1 MAKYS
6 KELTEEILE
15 FVREHGVN
23 YREWYV
29 GISKEP
35 EKDLFKRHNVQKNGD
50 LWMYDLATDNNNA
63 REVEE
68 RLLMLGFDGAALNS
82 DPKATA
88 VYVYRKK
95 GHTKEW

>member
-1 MAKYS
+1 MVKWQS
-6 KELTEEILE
+6 I
-15 FVREHGVN
+15 
-23 YREWYV
+23 
-29 GISKEP
+29 
-35 EKDLFKRHNVQKNGD
+35 QKNGD

-63 REVEE
+63 KAVEE

-88 VYVYRKK
+88 VYVYKKK